1 MAKENIDGLGHRR
14 LVPDQLYADKVSHQ
28 IFDRNYDEA
37 LTPNIANAEADF
49 ENNLV
54 YGDTVTFI
62 TRDLEDTTL
71 FQETQGNEEPETD
84 TIELCSTTIK
94 LCAHRKFKIKVP
106 YHELRKLEHE
116 GLATPYLE
124 TVERTLEQS
133 LKLMWDES
141 HLAHMLVQA
150 DPLNMGNNAGEAG
163 VNVGSPD
170 NPIVI
175 PQGMAA
181 GAEKLEEVITSLQ
194 LLLVQQNAMSFGGD
208 TALILPA
215 LAASRAMPILRD
227 LNQCCSENNIR
238 ITGQLGKTLYGF
250 DAFQTNRRVLITVH
264 NGKKIYYLIAADKN
278 ASGFVSDIYNFKWW
292 EGKFDTY
299 LVGEETHGSY
309 VVQPQHIA
317 VACVTFA

>member
-106 YHELRKLEHE
+106 YHELNCASWSTKGWRPPTSKPWN
-116 GLATPYLE
+116 G
-124 TVERTLEQS
+124 R
-133 LKLMWDES
+133 W
-141 HLAHMLVQA
+141 
-150 DPLNMGNNAGEAG
+150 NN
-163 VNVGSPD
+163 P
-170 NPIVI
+170 
-175 PQGMAA
+175 
-181 GAEKLEEVITSLQ
+181 
-194 LLLVQQNAMSFGGD
+194 
-208 TALILPA
+208 
-215 LAASRAMPILRD
+215 
-227 LNQCCSENNIR
+227 
-238 ITGQLGKTLYGF
+238 
-250 DAFQTNRRVLITVH
+250 
-264 NGKKIYYLIAADKN
+264 
-278 ASGFVSDIYNFKWW
+278 
-292 EGKFDTY
+292 
-299 LVGEETHGSY
+299 
-309 VVQPQHIA
+309 
-317 VACVTFA
+317 